1 MQNNILR
8 NNYIYITLIKAFFN
22 KVIYIIL
29 LNIIKNYF
37 IKYNK

>member
-1 MQNNILR
+1 MRNNILR

-22 KVIYIIL
+22 EIIYIIL
-29 LNIIKNYF
+29 FNIIKNYF